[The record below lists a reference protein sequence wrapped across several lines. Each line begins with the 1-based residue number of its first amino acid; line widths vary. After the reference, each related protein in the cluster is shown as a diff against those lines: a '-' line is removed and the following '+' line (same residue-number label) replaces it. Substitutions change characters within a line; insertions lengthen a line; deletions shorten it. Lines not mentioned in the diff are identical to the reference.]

1 MKGWQ
6 WRIRARR
13 QIIIAMKNDDCEKK
27 SVVVQ
32 TGEEIARCNL
42 LLYLLL
48 DFSSV
53 LNRDIFNIT
62 DGVG

>member
-6 WRIRARR
+6 ERIRARR
-13 QIIIAMKNDDCEKK
+13 QIIIAMKNDDCEEK

-32 TGEEIARCNL
+32 TGEEIARRNL

>member
-6 WRIRARR
+6 ERIRARR
-13 QIIIAMKNDDCEKK
+13 QIIIAMKNDDCEEKT
-27 SVVVQ
+27 VVVQ

-48 DFSSV
+48 ERLEPRYF
-53 LNRDIFNIT
+53 
-62 DGVG
+62 